1 LIIVVIPTPF
11 EMSLRKPNSVS
22 FGPLALRKYPAR
34 FGFLDDDHGWLVFR
48 LRDDAPKSFDRERN
62 VRKRGRSVA
71 IAAAVIPIPG
81 STVLQM
87 ATSVVE

>member
-1 LIIVVIPTPF
+1 MPF
-11 EMSLRKPNSVS
+11 EMSLRRPNSV
-22 FGPLALRKYPAR
+22 FFDPLALRKYPAR
-34 FGFLDDDHGWLVFR
+34 FVFLDDDHGRVFR

-71 IAAAVIPIPG
+71 IAPAVIPIPG